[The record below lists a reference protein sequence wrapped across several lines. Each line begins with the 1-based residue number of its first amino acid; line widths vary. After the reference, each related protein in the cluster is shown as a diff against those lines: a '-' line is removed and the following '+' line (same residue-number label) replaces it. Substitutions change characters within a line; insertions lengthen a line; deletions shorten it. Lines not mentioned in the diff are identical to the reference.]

1 MSGKRF
7 EKNKSEI
14 RKLDGGATRKRKKR
28 RRSNAGRIALVVTV
42 LLVALVGVVLSLTVF
57 FKTKEIDVYG
67 ESRYS
72 SKDIVA
78 AGKIELES
86 NLIRLDSKKIAE
98 RIETKLPYIEKVQL
112 LKKLPTTAVLNVTE
126 AKIAGYVKTDEG
138 YSILSTNGKVLEKVA
153 ELPEKMAEILGIDA
167 NGVKVAEFVS
177 DESGALSS
185 ARAIFN
191 ELGVGMTSGVT
202 QMNVTDR
209 INLEFVYRD
218 RVTVRLGSET
228 DLKEKIRF
236 VCKILN
242 NPEEIDEDDMGII
255 YATNAKRISFL
266 RNGSYKEYIQQL
278 EAEKDQNESSNI
290 AQTETPEN
298 TQNTP
303 SNTISSDNGTS
314 IQN

>member
-14 RKLDGGATRKRKKR
+14 RKLGGGAVKKTKKR

-42 LLVALVGVVLSLTVF
+42 LSVALVGVILSLTVF

-86 NLIRLDSKKIAE
+86 NLIRLDSKKIAG
-98 RIETKLPYIEKVQL
+98 RIETALPYIEKVEL
-112 LKKLPTTAVLNVTE
+112 VKKLPTTAVLKVTE
-126 AKIAGYVKTDEG
+126 AKVAGYVKTDEG
-138 YSILSTNGKVLEKVA
+138 YSILSTNGKVLEKVDK
-153 ELPEKMAEILGIDA
+153 LPEKMAEILGIDA
-167 NGVKVAEFVS
+167 NGVKVSELIS

-202 QMNVTDR
+202 KLNVTDR

-242 NPEEIDEDDMGII
+242 NPEEVDEDDMGII

-266 RNGSYKEYIQQL
+266 RNGSYKKYIQQL
-278 EAEKDQNESSNI
+278 EAEKEQNESSNI

-298 TQNTP
+298 TQD
-303 SNTISSDNGTS
+303 SASDIVFSDKGTS
-314 IQN
+314 SQN

>member
-14 RKLDGGATRKRKKR
+14 RKLGGGAVKKTKKR

-42 LLVALVGVVLSLTVF
+42 LSVALVGVILSLTVF

-86 NLIRLDSKKIAE
+86 NLIRLDSKKIAG
-98 RIETKLPYIEKVQL
+98 RIETALPYIEKVEL
-112 LKKLPTTAVLNVTE
+112 VKKLPTTAVLKVTE
-126 AKIAGYVKTDEG
+126 AKVAGYVKTDEG
-138 YSILSTNGKVLEKVA
+138 YSILSTNGKVLEKVD

-167 NGVKVAEFVS
+167 NGVKVSELIS

-202 QMNVTDR
+202 KLNVTDR

-242 NPEEIDEDDMGII
+242 NPEEVDEDDMGII

-278 EAEKDQNESSNI
+278 EAEKEQNESSNI

-298 TQNTP
+298 TQD
-303 SNTISSDNGTS
+303 SASDIVFSDKGTS
-314 IQN
+314 SQN